1 MKDIPRFDGEP
12 VGRATLTIS
21 GAPMPSS
28 LENRLADL
36 DRICRERIAPRA
48 AAADRAASLPPET
61 WRDLVESGYLRL
73 FHPVEFGGS
82 AADGRTVA
90 AAMEGLAR
98 ACASTFWVAT
108 ISSLLC
114 GKLLHELCGPRHH
127 QRWLRPIVA
136 GEAIGCFAATEAGA
150 GSDPA
155 SYRTFVRED
164 GSGHRL
170 CGAKAR
176 ISNATAAD
184 VAVVLARRGGPES
197 AELCYV
203 VVDLHAPGV
212 RRADTDKL
220 GLRAMSWGTLEFDE
234 VAIDAEDVIVG
245 ASIDATLR
253 TVEWGQLLQA
263 MSGLGIAVAAL
274 DALREL
280 ALARHAFGR
289 PIAHL
294 EVIHG
299 RLADLAVEVDA
310 ARLLVREV
318 ADTKARGRSAR
329 EAVMM
334 AKIHATE
341 LAVRAADRAMRS
353 AGATGYASD
362 SPIERLYRDSLA
374 NVPAGLPNDRLRDFL
389 GCAMVGVDPWSY
401 PAFEWLAPAGLA
413 LAGP

>member
-1 MKDIPRFDGEP
+1 MLHFNSRI
-12 VGRATLTIS
+12 
-21 GAPMPSS
+21 
-28 LENRLADL
+28 DL
-36 DRICRERIAPRA
+36 DRLDRIFRERIAPRA
-48 AAADRAASLPPET
+48 GAVDRAAQLPSEA

-82 AADGRTVA
+82 AADAPTIA

-114 GKLLHELCGPRHH
+114 GKLLHELCGPRQH
-127 QRWLRPIVA
+127 QRWLRPLIA

-155 SYRTFVRED
+155 SYRAFVRAD
-164 GSGHRL
+164 GPGYRLSG
-170 CGAKAR
+170 GKAR
-176 ISNATAAD
+176 VSNATTAD

-203 VVDLHAPGV
+203 IVDLRARGV
-212 RRADTDKL
+212 RRSETAKL
-220 GLRAMSWGTLEFDE
+220 GLRAMSWGTIDFDE
-234 VAIDAEDVIVG
+234 VAIAGEDVIVG
-245 ASIDATLR
+245 ASVDVTLR

-263 MSGLGIAVAAL
+263 VSGLGIARAAL
-274 DALREL
+274 DVCRDF

-294 EVIHG
+294 EVIHA
-299 RLADLAVEVDA
+299 RLADMAAEIDA

-318 ADTKARGRSAR
+318 IDTKVRGESAR
-329 EAVMM
+329 EEVMM
-334 AKIHATE
+334 AKIYATE
-341 LAVRAADRAMRS
+341 LAVRVADRAMRS
-353 AGATGYASD
+353 LGGAGYASD
-362 SPIERLYRDSLA
+362 APMERLYRDSLG
-374 NVPAGLPNDRLRDFL
+374 NVPAGLPNDRLREFL
-389 GCAMVGVDPWSY
+389 GCALVGVDPWSY
-401 PAFEWLAPAGLA
+401 PAFDWLTPAGLA

>member
-1 MKDIPRFDGEP
+1 MTRPG
-12 VGRATLTIS
+12 AAMLT
-21 GAPMPSS
+21 APPGDD
-28 LENRLADL
+28 LAGL
-36 DRICRERIAPRA
+36 DRVCRERIAPRA
-48 AAADRAASLPPET
+48 ADVDRAARLPPET
-61 WRDLVESGYLRL
+61 WQDLVESGYLRL
-73 FHPVEFGGS
+73 FHPVEVGGS
-82 AADGRTVA
+82 AADGLTIA
-90 AAMEGLAR
+90 AAMERLAR

-114 GKLLHELCGPRHH
+114 GKLLDELCGPRHRE
-127 QRWLRPIVA
+127 RWLRPIVA
-136 GEAIGCFAATEAGA
+136 GEVLGCFAATEAGA

-155 SYRTFVRED
+155 SYRAFVRPD
-164 GSGHRL
+164 GAGHRL
-170 CGAKAR
+170 SGVKMR

-212 RRADTDKL
+212 RRVDTPKL
-220 GLRAMSWGTLEFDE
+220 GLRAMSWGTLEFDD
-234 VAIDAEDVIVG
+234 VAIDDEDVIVG

-253 TVEWGQLLQA
+253 VVEWGQLLQA
-263 MSGLGIAVAAL
+263 MSGLGIAAAAL
-274 DALREL
+274 DACRGF

-294 EVIHG
+294 EVVHT
-299 RLADLAVEVDA
+299 RLADMAAEIDA

-334 AKIHATE
+334 AKIHASE
-341 LAVRAADRAMRS
+341 LAVRAADQAMRS
-353 AGATGYASD
+353 FGGTGYASD
-362 SPIERLYRDSLA
+362 APIERLYRDSLA

-389 GCAMVGVDPWSY
+389 GCALVGVDPWRY

-413 LAGP
+413 LASP